1 MDKRKKNYIK
11 IWKNPIIN
19 QQTEQLKQL
28 ENQIRNE
35 ESKLDTYHRLVDDKD
50 KSSRRLENLKQN
62 LNQLSKMHEQKQK
75 EVALHDQTQEW
86 KRLEQSLNIE
96 PINFPEKGI
105 DRYETAK
112 SHKQSLER
120 DKSLREE
127 RLSILNKEAES
138 INPVDQKYIDS
149 FNSLYQQE
157 TEIKQKNLSYVQ

>member
-11 IWKNPIIN
+11 IWKKSIIN

-75 EVALHDQTQEW
+75 
-86 KRLEQSLNIE
+86 RLLYTIKHKNG
-96 PINFPEKGI
+96 KG
-105 DRYETAK
+105 
-112 SHKQSLER
+112 
-120 DKSLREE
+120 
-127 RLSILNKEAES
+127 
-138 INPVDQKYIDS
+138 
-149 FNSLYQQE
+149 
-157 TEIKQKNLSYVQ
+157 

>member
-1 MDKRKKNYIK
+1 MSENKK
-11 IWKNPIIN
+11 
-19 QQTEQLKQL
+19 
-28 ENQIRNE
+28 
-35 ESKLDTYHRLVDDKD
+35 
-50 KSSRRLENLKQN
+50 
-62 LNQLSKMHEQKQK
+62 
-75 EVALHDQTQEW
+75 VALHDQTQEW

-127 RLSILNKEAES
+127 RLSLLNKEAES

-157 TEIKQKNLSYVQ
+157 TEIKQKNLSYVQLRKILLISNVN

>member
-19 QQTEQLKQL
+19 QQIEQLKQL

-75 EVALHDQTQEW
+75 
-86 KRLEQSLNIE
+86 RLLYTIKHKNG
-96 PINFPEKGI
+96 KG
-105 DRYETAK
+105 
-112 SHKQSLER
+112 
-120 DKSLREE
+120 
-127 RLSILNKEAES
+127 
-138 INPVDQKYIDS
+138 
-149 FNSLYQQE
+149 
-157 TEIKQKNLSYVQ
+157 

>member
-11 IWKNPIIN
+11 KSGKNPIIN

-96 PINFPEKGI
+96 PINFPEKR
-105 DRYETAK
+105 DR
-112 SHKQSLER
+112 
-120 DKSLREE
+120 
-127 RLSILNKEAES
+127 
-138 INPVDQKYIDS
+138 
-149 FNSLYQQE
+149 
-157 TEIKQKNLSYVQ
+157 

>member
-62 LNQLSKMHEQKQK
+62 LNQLSKMHEQNK
-75 EVALHDQTQEW
+75 
-86 KRLEQSLNIE
+86 KRLLYTIKHKNG
-96 PINFPEKGI
+96 KG
-105 DRYETAK
+105 
-112 SHKQSLER
+112 
-120 DKSLREE
+120 
-127 RLSILNKEAES
+127 
-138 INPVDQKYIDS
+138 
-149 FNSLYQQE
+149 
-157 TEIKQKNLSYVQ
+157 